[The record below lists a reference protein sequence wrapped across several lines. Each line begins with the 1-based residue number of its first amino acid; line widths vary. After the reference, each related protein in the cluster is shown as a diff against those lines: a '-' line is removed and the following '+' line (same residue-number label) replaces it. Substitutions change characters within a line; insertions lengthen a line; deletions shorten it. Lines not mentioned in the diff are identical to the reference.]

1 MRTSAAGD
9 APDLNLN
16 APLSTDQDVLRR
28 VDRLVD
34 QHSRRYR
41 SLWLLFLSSDSVL
54 LPVVVPI
61 DGVPERP
68 DPRFVGNMCFVIAD
82 VLAHQAPGGTA
93 VVVLTRPGSETV
105 DDADRYWFRTIHG
118 AAREHGAS
126 IRMLCLA
133 TQTSVRQLTVDD
145 AGRP

>member
-9 APDLNLN
+9 APDLDLT

-28 VDRLVD
+28 VDWLVD
-34 QHSRRYR
+34 QHSRRNR
-41 SLWLLFLSSDSVL
+41 TLWLLFLSSDGVL

-61 DGVPERP
+61 DGVPKRP
-68 DPRFVGNMCFVIAD
+68 DPQIVGNICFVIAD
-82 VLAHQAPGGTA
+82 VLAHQAPEGAA

-105 DDADRYWFRTIHG
+105 DDTDRYWFRTIRG
-118 AAREHGAS
+118 AALEHGAS

-145 AGRP
+145 AG

>member
-9 APDLNLN
+9 APDLELTS
-16 APLSTDQDVLRR
+16 PLSTDQDVLRR

-34 QHSRRYR
+34 QPSRSNRA
-41 SLWLLFLSSDSVL
+41 LWLLFVSSDGVQ

-61 DGVPERP
+61 DGLPEQP
-68 DPRFVGNMCFVIAD
+68 DAQFVGNMCFVIAD
-82 VLAHQAPGGTA
+82 VLAHQVPGGTA
-93 VVVLTRPGSETV
+93 VVVLARPGGETV
-105 DDADRYWFRTIHG
+105 DDTDRCWSRTIHG
-118 AAREHGAS
+118 AARERGAS

-145 AGRP
+145 AG

>member
-1 MRTSAAGD
+1 MRTSAAGH
-9 APDLNLN
+9 APDLDLT
-16 APLSTDQDVLRR
+16 APLTTDQDVLRR
-28 VDRLVD
+28 IYWLVD
-34 QHSRRYR
+34 QHSRRNR
-41 SLWLLFLSSDSVL
+41 TLWLLFLTSDGVL

-61 DGVPERP
+61 DGVPEWP
-68 DPRFVGNMCFVIAD
+68 DGQFVGNMCFVIAD

-105 DDADRYWFRTIHG
+105 DDSDRCWFRTIYG

-133 TQTSVRQLTVDD
+133 TQACVRQLTVDD
-145 AGRP
+145 AG

>member
-1 MRTSAAGD
+1 MTTSAAGQ
-9 APDLNLN
+9 APDLDLT

-28 VDRLVD
+28 VDWLVD
-34 QHSRRYR
+34 QHSRRNR
-41 SLWLLFLSSDSVL
+41 SLWLLFLSSDGVL

-68 DPRFVGNMCFVIAD
+68 DPQLVGNMCFVIAD
-82 VLAHQAPGGTA
+82 VLAHQAQGGTA
-93 VVVLTRPGSETV
+93 VVVLTRPGSETPE
-105 DDADRYWFRTIHG
+105 DTDRYWFRTIRG

-133 TQTSVRQLTVDD
+133 TPTSVRQLSVHD
-145 AGRP
+145 AG